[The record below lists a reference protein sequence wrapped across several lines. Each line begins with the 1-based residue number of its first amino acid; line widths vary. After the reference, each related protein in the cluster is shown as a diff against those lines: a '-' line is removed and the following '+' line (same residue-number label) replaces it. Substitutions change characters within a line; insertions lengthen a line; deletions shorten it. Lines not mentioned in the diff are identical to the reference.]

1 MAATHELLRNI
12 LPPDLTSHLTS
23 HLSSHLTS
31 PHTSH
36 PPCDPKGITL
46 RSGLMC
52 VMVLHQPRYS
62 IFEMFD
68 SVLLLGAGG
77 KTVYLG

>member
-1 MAATHELLRNI
+1 
-12 LPPDLTSHLTS
+12 
-23 HLSSHLTS
+23 
-31 PHTSH
+31 
-36 PPCDPKGITL
+36 
-46 RSGLMC
+46 MC